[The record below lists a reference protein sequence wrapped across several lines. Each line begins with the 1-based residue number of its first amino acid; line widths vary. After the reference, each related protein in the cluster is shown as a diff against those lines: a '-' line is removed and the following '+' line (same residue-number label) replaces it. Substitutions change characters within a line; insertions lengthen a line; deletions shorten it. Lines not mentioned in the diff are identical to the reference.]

1 MFAVGA
7 DIGGTSVKIGVFED
21 SGKIMAKSR
30 IPTRKDDNCRHVLE
44 DTAAEIKRLL
54 RANHIEPGEV
64 LGIGAGVPG
73 PVADGVVTH
82 CVNLHWTDKV
92 DAAARLEEMTG
103 IRTSLINDA
112 NAAALGEQWMGA
124 GKGRKSMV
132 FVTIGTGVGG
142 GIIIGG
148 NVLTGAGGAAGEI
161 GHITVEN
168 GGRACN
174 CGRKGCLETYASA
187 TGIVATAR
195 EKLESFD
202 GYSKLRQGEI
212 SAEAVFN
219 AAKEG
224 DAVALSVVDDFA
236 ARLGKALANI
246 SVVVDPEIIVLGG
259 GVSKAGEIVR
269 KNVEKYYAES
279 AFMSVRDRK
288 IVIAVL
294 GEDAG
299 IYGAAR
305 QAVKT
310 AGALDGRM

>member
-30 IPTRKDDNCRHVLE
+30 IPTRKDDNCRYVLE

-54 RANHIEPGEV
+54 RANHIEPGVV

-124 GKGRKSMV
+124 GRGGKSMV

-224 DAVALSVVDDFA
+224 DAAALSVVDDFA
-236 ARLGKALANI
+236 ARLGQALANI